1 MATDHHHAHSS
12 HGDDGGGPLNHET
25 TDISLEGVGKLT
37 IGFIVILLAVSAL
50 MVGTY
55 ELLDRRFTAADTSVE
70 HAADQGGEAK
80 KALTRPTLMDH
91 ANAAGQ
97 VGRPAAGPMLLTNE
111 PLWLAGIKRTQKE
124 ALTTYGW
131 VDKNAGTV
139 RLPIERA
146 KQLIVERGLPT
157 AAAPAT
163 TTPADGTTLPAG
175 DQGGAGVMNARPE
188 APSAPTQGQPDS
200 GPRPH

>member
-12 HGDDGGGPLNHET
+12 HGDDGAVPLNHET
-25 TDISLEGVGKLT
+25 TDISLEGIGKLT
-37 IGFIVILLAVSAL
+37 AGFVVILLVVSAL
-50 MVGTY
+50 MVGAWKM
-55 ELLDRRFTAADTSVE
+55 LDRRYTGAGTSAERAADE
-70 HAADQGGEAK
+70 GGEGK

-97 VGRPAAGPMLLTNE
+97 AGRPAAGPMLLTNE
-111 PLWLAGIKRTQKE
+111 PLWLAGIKRTQQD

-131 VDKNAGTV
+131 VDRNAGTV

-146 KQLIVERGLPT
+146 KQLIVERGLPK

-163 TTPADGTTLPAG
+163 ATPADGAVPPAG
-175 DQGGAGVMNARPE
+175 DQGGTGVMNAKPQ
-188 APSAPTQGQPDS
+188 APTSPQQGTAGA